1 MIPFPPSRA
10 FQKIAKNT
18 TMHVCTYHHISAFIS
33 FASLSLSLS
42 LSRLRASA
50 GAVDGPT

>member
-33 FASLSLSLS
+33 FASLSLSLNQTDP
-42 LSRLRASA
+42 

>member
-42 LSRLRASA
+42 RLRASA

>member
-33 FASLSLSLS
+33 FAS
-42 LSRLRASA
+42 RLRVFA